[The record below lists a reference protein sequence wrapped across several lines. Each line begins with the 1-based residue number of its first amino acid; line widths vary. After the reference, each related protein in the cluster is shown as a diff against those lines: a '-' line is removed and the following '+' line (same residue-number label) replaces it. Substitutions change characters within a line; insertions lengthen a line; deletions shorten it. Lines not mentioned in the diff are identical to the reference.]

1 MKKLPEIDSQTRL
14 DLEEAIREVHL
25 IAGFDVGDHS
35 GTAYADRG
43 VRPQRLARRS
53 IAVGVTSPDYGDGKT
68 TIAIALAASLSHDF
82 GTNVTLVDA
91 DFHTHSVERQY
102 GLEGQVGF
110 AEVLA
115 GTTVLPDATHD
126 IQDASIRIVPA
137 GLVSS
142 DPARLARSDRL
153 GPAVDQMKSANSH
166 VVLDLPATLHSMNAP
181 ALAQRCD
188 AVIVVARSGRTT
200 RAKLHRALH
209 LLRDANVIGVVMNRQ
224 RSSIPTWVQRTLGVR
239 A

>member
-1 MKKLPEIDSQTRL
+1 MRELPTIDTQTRR
-14 DLEEAIREVHL
+14 DLEEAIREVHV
-25 IAGFDVGDHS
+25 IAGLDMADHS
-35 GTAYADRG
+35 DTGYADRG
-43 VRPQRLARRS
+43 ARAPRIGRRS

-126 IQDASIRIVPA
+126 IVEAAMHVVPA
-137 GLVSS
+137 GLVSA

-153 GPAVDQMKSANSH
+153 GPAVDQMKSGNSH
-166 VVLDLPATLHSMNAP
+166 VVFDLPATLHSMNAP

-200 RAKLHRALH
+200 RQQLDRTLH

-224 RSSIPTWVQRTLGVR
+224 RSSIPAWVQRTLGVR
-239 A
+239 T

>member
-1 MKKLPEIDSQTRL
+1 MNHTSQIDPQTRL
-14 DLEEAIREVHL
+14 DLEEAIREIHV
-25 IAGFDVGDHS
+25 IAGLDVCEPVAAELG
-35 GTAYADRG
+35 GGRG
-43 VRPQRLARRS
+43 LGRARKS
-53 IAVGVTSPDYGDGKT
+53 ISVGVTSPDYGDGKT
-68 TIAIALAASLSHDF
+68 TVSIALAASLSHDF
-82 GTNVTLVDA
+82 GTHVTLVDA

-102 GLEGQVGF
+102 GLEGRVGL

-115 GTTVLPDATHD
+115 GTTLLRDVTYDVE
-126 IQDASIRIVPA
+126 DASMRVVPA
-137 GLVSS
+137 GVVPA

-200 RAKLHRALH
+200 RQQLDRALH
-209 LLRDANVIGVVMNRQ
+209 LLRDANVIGVVVNRQ
-224 RSSIPTWVQRTLGVR
+224 RSSIPGWVQRTLGVR

>member
-1 MKKLPEIDSQTRL
+1 MKKLPAIDTQTRL
-14 DLEEAIREVHL
+14 ELEEAIREVHV
-25 IAGFDVGDHS
+25 IAGLDVADHS
-35 GTAYADRG
+35 GSGYADRG
-43 VRPQRLARRS
+43 QRPPRVARRS

-68 TIAIALAASLSHDF
+68 TVAIALAASLSHDF

-102 GLEGQVGF
+102 GLEGEAGF

-115 GTTVLPDATHD
+115 GTMVLPDATHD
-126 IQDASIRIVPA
+126 VREAAMRVVPA
-137 GLVSS
+137 GLVSA

-153 GPAVDQMKSANSH
+153 APAVEQMKSSNSH

-200 RAKLHRALH
+200 RQQLDRTLH

-224 RSSIPTWVQRTLGVR
+224 RSSIPAWVQRSLGVR